1 MKKLLAIT
9 LFSIPLALA
18 STAYAQT
25 TPAPAPAPAAPGGT
39 GGGMTSPSAGAQNAP
54 APEPTKTVNGWSV
67 KDKILGSE
75 VYNEKNEKVGDI
87 DDVVLADDGKAVYFV
102 IGSGGFL
109 GLGQHDVAIPFDK
122 IQKRSEEH
130 TSEL

>member
-1 MKKLLAIT
+1 MKKLLART

-39 GGGMTSPSAGAQNAP
+39 GGGMTSPSDGAQNAP

-67 KDKILGSE
+67 KDKIPGSR
-75 VYNEKNEKVGDI
+75 VYNDKNKKVGAI
-87 DDVVLADDGKAVYFV
+87 EDVVLADDGTALYFV
-102 IGSGGFL
+102 IRAGGFT
-109 GLGQHDVAIPFDK
+109 
-122 IQKRSEEH
+122 R
-130 TSEL
+130 

>member
-1 MKKLLAIT
+1 MRISDWSSDVCSSDL
-9 LFSIPLALA
+9 
-18 STAYAQT
+18 
-25 TPAPAPAPAAPGGT
+25 
-39 GGGMTSPSAGAQNAP
+39 NAP

-102 IGSGGFL
+102 IGASGFL
-109 GLGQHDVAIPFDK
+109 GLGKHDVAIPFDK
-122 IQKRSEEH
+122 IQKTKDKLVLSGYINEKLKAKP
-130 TSEL
+130 TVAVKK

>member
-1 MKKLLAIT
+1 MKKLLART

-75 VYNEKNEKVGDI
+75 VYKEKNEKVGDI
-87 DDVVLADDGKAVYFV
+87 DDEVLAADGKDVYFV

-122 IQKRSEEH
+122 I
-130 TSEL
+130 